1 MFPLGQARIS
11 RTGHMVHPTCEEEG
25 RRRIGFARMYESGK
39 NCADRRAS
47 ASKLQSAG
55 IHPNARRPSHGL
67 PAKHRP
73 PREGHLVPARRRC
86 APSSPPMRDPV
97 SPSMR
102 AQPTTSSL
110 TSPTH
115 GRVADD
121 LRRHAIAGASAM
133 PTSRHRLPKRR
144 GFAYAKP
151 RPAIGF
157 CNEPRSSGYNRV
169 KQRSPTH
176 RSATRTSTAMVK
188 PA

>member
-1 MFPLGQARIS
+1 
-11 RTGHMVHPTCEEEG
+11 MVHPTCEEEG

-55 IHPNARRPSHGL
+55 IHLNARRPPHGL

-73 PREGHLVPARRRC
+73 PRKGHLVPARRRC

-110 TSPTH
+110 TRPTH

-133 PTSRHRLPKRR
+133 PAYRHRLPKRR
-144 GFAYAKP
+144 GF
-151 RPAIGF
+151 
-157 CNEPRSSGYNRV
+157 CSEPRSSGYNRV
-169 KQRSPTH
+169 KPRSPTH

-188 PA
+188 SA

>member
-1 MFPLGQARIS
+1 M
-11 RTGHMVHPTCEEEG
+11 MHPPCEEEG

-39 NCADRRAS
+39 TCADRRAS

-73 PREGHLVPARRRC
+73 PREGHLVAARRRC

-110 TSPTH
+110 TRPTH

-121 LRRHAIAGASAM
+121 LRRHTIAGASAM
-133 PTSRHRLPKRR
+133 PTYRHRLPKRR
-144 GFAYAKP
+144 GFAHM
-151 RPAIGF
+151 RNPA
-157 CNEPRSSGYNRV
+157 R
-169 KQRSPTH
+169 
-176 RSATRTSTAMVK
+176 RSAFAANPDRVATTALNRGRPRIDQQQIGRAHV
-188 PA
+188 